1 MNLQLIAAV
10 ALGGAI
16 GSVARYLVGIGSGRL
31 FGMAFPWGT
40 LIINVVGSF
49 IIGFFATISGPDGRF
64 SAGVDGR
71 LFVMAGFCGGFTTF
85 SAFSLQTL
93 DLIHRGEWLPAAAN
107 IVGSVVLCLVGVW
120 LGHVAAVGLNAA
132 R

>member
-1 MNLQLIAAV
+1 MQSYMWIAIGG
-10 ALGGAI
+10 ALGSMARFWTSGF
-16 GSVARYLVGIGSGRL
+16 VARHMGE
-31 FGMAFPWGT
+31 AFPWGT